1 MLNQL
6 DYAGF
11 EQGIDRRINLLT
23 IFDTRAAVDLAP
35 GRRLFGP
42 RALDELDY
50 LLLVSDILTDID
62 YEMWMRLWVPGGY
75 LG

>member
-1 MLNQL
+1 MFVPKPL
-6 DYAGF
+6 A
-11 EQGIDRRINLLT
+11 
-23 IFDTRAAVDLAP
+23 DLAL
-35 GRRLFGP
+35 GRRLFGL
-42 RALDELDY
+42 RALDELDD